1 MRGTG
6 PALAWT
12 TYPIDVDDSSASRRG
27 TTRQE
32 TAARA
37 GVSVAEIEELIKLG
51 ILVPGAQDAL
61 SETDAKRATILHTM
75 REAGLPLDGLAAA
88 FRAGSLTLDF
98 IDMAAYG
105 RFATFTDE
113 TFAAASARTGVPI
126 ELILSVR
133 ETIGAAP
140 PKATDHLRDDEQ
152 PIVEW
157 IALQHANGFRSAA
170 TASLLRA
177 MGDSLRRIAESEAE
191 WWRSEVIGP
200 RLQAG
205 TLLQDMG
212 SPGFSDAMA
221 AAGEQAMMCLYHAVQ
236 MRTWTANIVA
246 GAEVMLQREGLIE
259 ERVRQPAIV
268 FLDITGYTQLTDE
281 HGDAAAA
288 DLADRLGRLVQ
299 RTSVAHGGR
308 PVKYLGDGVMF
319 VFPEPGPA
327 VLAALEMV
335 DGVVAAGL
343 PPAHVGIAAGPVIFQ
358 EGDYY
363 GQTVNLAAR
372 ISDFARP
379 GEVLVSEAVVD
390 ASQLPEKA
398 FVEVGPVELKG
409 VSGPVR
415 LLAARTPSP
424 SR

>member
-1 MRGTG
+1 MTQQ
-6 PALAWT
+6 
-12 TYPIDVDDSSASRRG
+12 DDAAADGVLSRA
-27 TTRQE
+27 E
-32 TAARA
+32 VAERA
-37 GVSVAEIEELIKLG
+37 GVSPDEIEELIDLG
-51 ILVPGAQDAL
+51 ILAPGPGGEL
-61 SETDAKRATILHTM
+61 CETDAKRATIIRTM
-75 REAGLPLDGLAAA
+75 REAGLPLEGLAAA
-88 FRAGSLTLDF
+88 FEAGTLTLAF
-98 IDMAAYG
+98 IDTAAYG
-105 RFATFTDE
+105 RFATYSSE
-113 TFAAASARTGVPI
+113 TFEAASVRTGVPI
-126 ELILSVR
+126 ELVLSVR

-140 PKATDHLRDDEQ
+140 PKPTDRLRQDEL
-152 PIVEW
+152 PILEW
-157 IALQHANGFRSAA
+157 IALQHANGFRPAA
-170 TASLLRA
+170 TSSLLRA

-191 WWRSEVIGP
+191 WWRSEVIQP
-200 RLQAG
+200 RMQAG
-205 TLLQDMG
+205 RRVADMG
-212 SPGFSDAMA
+212 APEFSDAMA
-221 AAGEQAMMCLYHAVQ
+221 LAGEQAMMSLYHALQ

-246 GAEVMLQREGLIE
+246 GAELALQRAGFVE

-268 FLDITGYTQLTDE
+268 FLDITGYTQLTEE

-299 RTSVAHGGR
+299 RTSIAHGGR
-308 PVKYLGDGVMF
+308 PVKHLGDGVMV

-335 DGVVAAGL
+335 DDVAAAGL

-379 GEVLVSEAVVD
+379 GEVLVSGSVVD
-390 ASQLPEKA
+390 AADLPEES

-415 LLAARTPSP
+415 LLAARRAPGVS
-424 SR
+424 